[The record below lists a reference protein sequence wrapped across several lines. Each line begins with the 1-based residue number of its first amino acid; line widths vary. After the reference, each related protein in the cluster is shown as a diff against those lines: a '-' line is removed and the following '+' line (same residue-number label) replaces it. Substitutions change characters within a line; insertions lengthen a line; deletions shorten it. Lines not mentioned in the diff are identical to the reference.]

1 MNFQALSSYYSIMIF
16 LSLLFAFLI
25 EQVRPFVY
33 NSRVIEQV
41 AKSAQWV
48 RLHLDAG
55 LEKQAWAAW
64 SAVALIPTLLVA
76 VVYWFMIEWGSWL
89 LGLLWSVAV
98 LYVCL
103 GFRQFSFHFTE
114 IRDALESG
122 KEEEAGA
129 LLAKWRNLEH
139 NDLKSSTLIRFLIEH
154 SVVQA
159 HRHVFGVLYWYCIL
173 AVMGLGPAGAVLYR
187 LCEILVYVWTEQK
200 DIVEGEE
207 IVSSEPLL
215 KLTRQIWF
223 YIDWLPTRLTAISF
237 AVVGNFEEAID
248 SWRFHLN
255 RHEQNND
262 SVILATTAGALN
274 LELGVTPLKSDPF
287 LDTDEPEVR
296 DTPRGQAP
304 QLAHL
309 KTVVG
314 LLWRSVVMWML
325 ILALFSLSRLLN

>member
-1 MNFQALSSYYSIMIF
+1 MIF

-33 NSRVIEQV
+33 NSWVIEQV
-41 AKSAQWV
+41 AKGAQWI

-76 VVYWFMIEWGSWL
+76 VIYWFMIEWGSWL

-122 KEEEAGA
+122 KDEEAGA
-129 LLAKWRNLEH
+129 LLAKWRNLEY
-139 NDLKSSTLIRFLIEH
+139 NDLKPSTLIRYLVEH

-237 AVVGNFEEAID
+237 AIVGNFEEAID

-255 RHEQNND
+255 RYEQNND
-262 SVILATTAGALN
+262 AVILATTAGALN

-287 LDTDEPEVR
+287 LDSDESGIR
-296 DTPRGQAP
+296 DTQRGQLP

-325 ILALFSLSRLLN
+325 ILALFSLSRLLS

>member
-1 MNFQALSSYYSIMIF
+1 MSSYYSLMSF

-33 NSRVIEQV
+33 NSWVQGQV
-41 AKSAQWV
+41 ASAAQWI

-64 SAVALIPTLLVA
+64 SAVALIPTLIVA
-76 VVYWFMIEWGSWL
+76 AIYWFLIEWGSWFF
-89 LGLLWSVAV
+89 GLVWSVGV

-103 GFRQFSFHFTE
+103 GFRQFSHHFTE
-114 IRDALESG
+114 IRDALESA
-122 KEEEAGA
+122 KEEEAGT
-129 LLAKWRNLEH
+129 LLAKWKNLSSSDW
-139 NDLKSSTLIRFLIEH
+139 NSSTLIRHLIEH

-173 AVMGLGPAGAVLYR
+173 AAVGFGPAGAVLYR
-187 LCEILVYVWTEQK
+187 LCEILVYVWTEQR

-207 IVSSEPLL
+207 IVSSDSLL

-223 YIDWLPTRLTAISF
+223 YVDWLPARLTAISF

-255 RHEQNND
+255 RYDTSND
-262 SVILATTAGALN
+262 AVILASTAGALN
-274 LELGVTPLKSDPF
+274 IELGVTPLKNQAIQDSG
-287 LDTDEPEVR
+287 EPEPR
-296 DTPRGQAP
+296 ESQRGQPP
-304 QLAHL
+304 QIAHL

-325 ILALFSLSRLLN
+325 ILALFSLTHLMG

>member
-1 MNFQALSSYYSIMIF
+1 MSF

-33 NSRVIEQV
+33 NFWVQDQV
-41 AKSAQWV
+41 AKGAQWV

-64 SAVALIPTLLVA
+64 SAVALVPTLLVA
-76 VVYWFMIEWGSWL
+76 AIYWFMIEWGSWF

-98 LYVCL
+98 LYVCI
-103 GFRQFSFHFTE
+103 GFRQFSHHFTE
-114 IRDALESG
+114 IRDALDSG
-122 KEEEAGA
+122 KEEEASR
-129 LLAKWRNLEH
+129 LLDKWQNLEF
-139 NDLKSSTLIRFLIEH
+139 NDFKFETLIRNLIEH

-173 AVMGLGPAGAVLYR
+173 AVMGFGPAGAVLYR
-187 LCEILVYVWTEQK
+187 LCEILVYVWIEK
-200 DIVEGEE
+200 PNIVEGEE
-207 IVSSEPLL
+207 ITSSEPLL
-215 KLTRQIWF
+215 KLTQQIWF

-255 RHEQNND
+255 RYGKSND
-262 SVILATTAGALN
+262 AVILASTAGALN
-274 LELGVTPLKSDPF
+274 IELGVTPLASQHF
-287 LDTDEPEVR
+287 QETGEPEAR
-296 DTPRGQAP
+296 ESQIGQTPQQG
-304 QLAHL
+304 HL
-309 KTVVG
+309 KAVVG

-325 ILALFSLSRLLN
+325 ILALFSLSRLLG

>member
-1 MNFQALSSYYSIMIF
+1 VNFQAMSSYYSLMSF

-33 NSRVIEQV
+33 TSWVEDQV
-41 AKSAQWV
+41 TKGAQWV

-64 SAVALIPTLLVA
+64 TAVALVPTLLVA
-76 VVYWFMIEWGSWL
+76 AIYWCVIEWGSWF

-103 GFRQFSFHFTE
+103 GFRQFSHHFTE
-114 IRDALESG
+114 IRDALEAG
-122 KEEEAGA
+122 KDDEAGA
-129 LLAKWRNLEH
+129 LLAKWRNLEF
-139 NDLKSSTLIRFLIEH
+139 SEWSPSTLIRYLIEH

-173 AVMGLGPAGAVLYR
+173 AVMGFGPAGAVLYR
-187 LCEILVYVWTEQK
+187 LCEMLFYIWTEQRNF
-200 DIVEGEE
+200 VEGEE
-207 IVSSEPLL
+207 IISSEPLL
-215 KLTRQIWF
+215 NLTRKIWF

-237 AVVGNFEEAID
+237 AIVGNFEEAID

-255 RHEQNND
+255 RHGQNND
-262 SVILATTAGALN
+262 AVILASTAGALN
-274 LELGVTPLKSDPF
+274 IELGVTPLKSQPF
-287 LDTDEPEVR
+287 QETGEPEMR
-296 DTPRGQAP
+296 ELQRGQPP

-309 KTVVG
+309 KAVVG
-314 LLWRSVVMWML
+314 LLWRAVVMWML
-325 ILALFSLSRLLN
+325 ILALFSLSRLLR